1 MKDKET
7 MGYLYVEGEEK
18 VDITDLQQETQK
30 EVLMMYKS
38 IRKSK
43 KLTQVDLSK
52 ITGIPQPNI
61 TRFESDK
68 SNPTLEMLVK
78 MAAALGKKVTIKL
91 EDLDK

>member
-7 MGYLYVEGEEK
+7 MGYLYVEGDEK